1 MDLRLPAGLTS
12 RSSFCNAVLI
22 NIVEMVRVSALIGAV
37 ALATAAT
44 AAAVDSKASKTSCAT
59 PLPTVDLGYGR
70 WSAKIN
76 VGYFAPL
83 STARGSLCVFL

>member
-1 MDLRLPAGLTS
+1 
-12 RSSFCNAVLI
+12 
-22 NIVEMVRVSALIGAV
+22 MVRVSALIGAV
-37 ALATAAT
+37 TLATAAT

-76 VGYFAPL
+76 VGYFVPL
-83 STARGSLCVFL
+83 PTARGSYAYFYRHETFAASGSKVSWVMHSFSKFQ